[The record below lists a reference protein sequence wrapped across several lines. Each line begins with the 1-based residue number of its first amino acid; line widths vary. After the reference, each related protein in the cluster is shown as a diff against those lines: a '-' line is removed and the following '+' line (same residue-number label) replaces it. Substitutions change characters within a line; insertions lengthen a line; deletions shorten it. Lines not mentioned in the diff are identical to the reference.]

1 MSKAKIDNELLEQA
15 KQMALLLI
23 ERGYSALKAEIEAME
38 DHRDPRQTNQTPISQ
53 TDESDPRDSLN
64 ESSLP
69 RTAESS
75 FLAGKSLSSLSLN
88 EIMALIERNI
98 IHGEGDDYDLQKL
111 LAVREFKLEK
121 HPWNSDV
128 SNLTVDRSSG

>member
-23 ERGYSALKAEIEAME
+23 EQGYSALKAEIKAME

-88 EIMALIERNI
+88 EIMALIRKEHHPWR
-98 IHGEGDDYDLQKL
+98 GDDYDLQNYWL
-111 LAVREFKLEK
+111 SGNSKLEK
-121 HPWNSDV
+121 HPWNSV
-128 SNLTVDRSSG
+128 CPI